1 MPIALG
7 RVIDAWGVKGWVKV
21 EPYAAASDT
30 TLTQAKRWHLSR
42 SPRRPMPFGPRPD
55 PGPADPPG
63 ASGLHGTDPH
73 DTKTPQ
79 AWVGIERARRH
90 SAGVVAKL
98 SGVDDREAALAW
110 RGAEVGVLR
119 TDFPALAEGEFYWVD
134 LIGCEL
140 SNAEGQAL
148 GKVVS
153 IEDHG
158 AHPLLQTDTGV
169 MVPFVDQY
177 LIEVLPQAQRIVVDW
192 QADWSR

>member
-1 MPIALG
+1 M
-7 RVIDAWGVKGWVKV
+7 IDAWGVKGWVKV

-30 TLTQAKRWHLSR
+30 TLTQAKRWHLAR
-42 SPRRPMPFGPRPD
+42 APRRPRP
-55 PGPADPPG
+55 
-63 ASGLHGTDPH
+63 SGLHPNPVTLHGTDPQS
-73 DTKTPQ
+73 TSAPE
-79 AWVGIERARRH
+79 AWVGVERARRH

-98 SGVDDREAALAW
+98 AGVDDRESALAW

-119 TDFPALAEGEFYWVD
+119 SDFPALAEGEFYWVD
-134 LIGCEL
+134 LVGCEL
-140 SNAEGQAL
+140 SNAEGQSL

-169 MVPFVDQY
+169 MVPFVDHY
-177 LIEVLPQAQRIVVDW
+177 LIEVAPQAQRIVVDW